1 MVFSYEVK
9 VQELQATRIVNDYPE
24 YEWNINGEKKKI
36 DETGDFVWRKGFG
49 WPKFLSIA
57 EKIKVVEEIIISK
70 EGQLGNHSMPAEIAC
85 ELNFD
90 YQSVSRI
97 VDQDLDLRVQR
108 KHKIQKLIDS
118 NIKKCT
124 TYLRKLLCKYTLKT
138 LQTIFLCDR
147 KIFKMKRL
155 YNLRNVG
162 VFVPK

>member
-90 YQSVSRI
+90 YQSVPYSRSRSWSSCPEET
-97 VDQDLDLRVQR
+97 QNTKTYWF
-108 KHKIQKLIDS
+108 KH
-118 NIKKCT
+118 
-124 TYLRKLLCKYTLKT
+124 
-138 LQTIFLCDR
+138 
-147 KIFKMKRL
+147 
-155 YNLRNVG
+155 
-162 VFVPK
+162 